1 MVLASTS
8 AGAEFYAEDGLSLTG
23 RFLVWLAEHGPAMS
37 KELSGFFGRTPKSE
51 RQPIIDWLSDN
62 GYIEVGRT
70 YNGRQG
76 HPPVMHSLTTRGR
89 DWADILASSKF
100 VEVPTEEETKAAEA
114 LEARVTFLEDQVDH
128 LVSRIAELEG
138 GKWTLTR
145 VG

>member
-1 MVLASTS
+1 M
-8 AGAEFYAEDGLSLTG
+8 
-23 RFLVWLAEHGPAMS
+23 VWLAEHGPAMS

-76 HPPVMHSLTTRGR
+76 HPPVMHTLTIRGR

-100 VEVPTEEETKAAEA
+100 IEEETAAEA
-114 LEARVTFLEDQVDH
+114 LEARVTFLEDQVDR
-128 LVSRIAELEG
+128 LVSRIGELEG